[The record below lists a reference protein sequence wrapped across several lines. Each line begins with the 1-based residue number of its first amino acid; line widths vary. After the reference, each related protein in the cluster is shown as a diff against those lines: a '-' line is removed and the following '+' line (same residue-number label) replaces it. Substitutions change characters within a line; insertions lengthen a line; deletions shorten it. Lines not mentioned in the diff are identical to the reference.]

1 MSAIVKFLKTE
12 TGGGFLLVAAAA
24 LALVIA
30 NSPLAAHYF
39 ALLSAPLALDLGVWS
54 AELTAKQWVKDG
66 LMAVFF
72 YVVGL
77 ELKRELTRGELS
89 NPRALILPVGAA
101 LGGALIPALLYLV
114 VAGGADA
121 RGWPVPVATDIAFA
135 LAALA
140 VLAPKADPRLRIFL
154 LTLAVV
160 DDLIAILLIAI
171 LYSSGVSWIALAGA
185 ASIPI
190 ILWLAHS
197 RVELPLFIYPVAAIG
212 VWAIGLESGVH
223 TSVLAVATA
232 LLTPMHSKRGRPVA
246 ERLEHLAHPLAAFV
260 VLPVFALSAA
270 GLSLQA
276 FDVSA
281 LTAGAPLGVILG
293 LAIGKPIGV
302 VLGYWL
308 ATLVAG
314 ARPFPLMHVAAIGAI
329 CGIGFTMSLFIS
341 ALAFASDPAAEAAIR
356 LGVIIGSVAALL
368 LAAIAF
374 LVARRQIGRSA
385 SVSAPQRS

>member
-1 MSAIVKFLKTE
+1 MSAITKFLKTE

-24 LALVIA
+24 LAFLVA
-30 NSPLAAHYF
+30 NSPLAGHYV
-39 ALLSAPLALDLGVWS
+39 ALLSAPVAFDIGAWS

-101 LGGALIPALLYLV
+101 VGGAIIPALAYIAI
-114 VAGGADA
+114 AGGSDP

-160 DDLIAILLIAI
+160 DDLIAILLIAV
-171 LYSSGVSWIALAGA
+171 LYSSGVAWIALAGA
-185 ASIPI
+185 AAILI
-190 ILWLAHS
+190 ILWLAHR
-197 RVELPLFIYPVAAIG
+197 RVELPLIIYPAAALG

-232 LLTPMHSKRGRPVA
+232 LATPMVSKKGREIA
-246 ERLEHLAHPLAAFV
+246 ERLEHSIHPLVAYG
-260 VLPVFALSAA
+260 VLPVFAFTAA
-270 GLSLQA
+270 GVSLQA
-276 FDVSA
+276 LDVLAMLS
-281 LTAGAPLGVILG
+281 GAPLGIIAG
-293 LAIGKPIGV
+293 LAIGKPVGV
-302 VLGYWL
+302 LAGYL
-308 ATLVAG
+308 IASRIAG
-314 ARPFPLMHVAAIGAI
+314 ARPFTAVSVLAIGCI
-329 CGIGFTMSLFIS
+329 CGIGFTMSLFIG
-341 ALAFASDPAAEAAIR
+341 ALAFEGDASAENAAR
-356 LGVIIGSVAALL
+356 LATILGSLVSLVAAASI
-368 LAAIAF
+368 LAWSRMRPRLAWRAT
-374 LVARRQIGRSA
+374 QN
-385 SVSAPQRS
+385 AP

>member
-39 ALLSAPLALDLGVWS
+39 ALSTAPLIVDIGGWS

-89 NPRALILPVGAA
+89 SPRALILPVGAA
-101 LGGALIPALLYLV
+101 LGGALIPALVYLAI
-114 VAGGADA
+114 AGGADP

-160 DDLIAILLIAI
+160 DDLFAILLIAL
-171 LYSSGVSWIALAGA
+171 LYSSGVSWVALAGA

-190 ILWLAHS
+190 ILWLAQK
-197 RVELPLFIYPVAAIG
+197 RVELPLLVYPAGALGI
-212 VWAIGLESGVH
+212 WAIGLESGVH
-223 TSVLAVATA
+223 TSVLAVASA
-232 LLTPMHSKRGRPVA
+232 LATPMVSKNGHEIA
-246 ERLEHLAHPLAAFV
+246 ERLEHSIHPLVAFG
-260 VLPVFALSAA
+260 VLPVFAFTAA
-270 GLSLQA
+270 GVSLQA
-276 FDVSA
+276 FEGSSM
-281 LTAGAPLGVILG
+281 LSGAPLGIIAG
-293 LAIGKPIGV
+293 LAIGKPLGV
-302 VLGYWL
+302 LAGYMI
-308 ATLVAG
+308 ASRVAG
-314 ARPFPLMHVAAIGAI
+314 ANPFPAAGVLAVGCI
-329 CGIGFTMSLFIS
+329 CGIGFTMSLFIG
-341 ALAFASDPAAEAAIR
+341 ALAFDGDASAENAAR
-356 LGVIIGSVAALL
+356 LATIVGSLLSLVAAASL
-368 LAAIAF
+368 F
-374 LVARRQIGRSA
+374 RLVQEST
-385 SVSAPQRS
+385 